1 MNRKVVEII
10 KRRYDTKADEYCFN
24 ERYSND
30 ERAVYVRPS
39 NPYEW
44 LTITERDKGHYMATR
59 TDSNGIITNREIYK
73 ANEKGC
79 ECIHEERPVPKR
91 KRVSIRERLEIN
103 KIRIGQKRL
112 ARDAEK
118 QGKAENEK

>member
-1 MNRKVVEII
+1 MNRKVAEII

-24 ERYSND
+24 EKYSND

-44 LTITERDKGHYMATR
+44 LTITERNNGQYMATR

-73 ANEKGC
+73 AHEKGV
-79 ECIHEERPVPKR
+79 ECIHEERLVPKR
-91 KRVSIRERLEIN
+91 KRVSLRERLEIN
-103 KIRIGQKRL
+103 KIRSGQKRL
-112 ARDAEK
+112 DKNAE
-118 QGKAENEK
+118 QPRRAENQK